1 MSRLRGDTP
10 GAPRAVSP
18 EWRAGRILRRLD
30 ELFEIGRAAGTNRPG
45 LGAGEQRAHEL
56 VAGWMREGGLE
67 VTRDAGGNLVGR
79 LEGSEPQLPQVWS
92 GSHLDTPPDGGRFDG
107 ALGVLSALDAVE
119 AIAAGTAPRRGLTV
133 IAFRLEEGP
142 RFGRGVFGSRAI
154 CGMLDDDEG
163 DLLDADGVSLAEAFR
178 ALGLGELPHA
188 GWLDPP
194 PSCFVELHIEQGPT
208 LAAAGVPLG
217 IVTSIAGMAG
227 LELVFSGRRGHAG
240 TVQMPLRSDAL
251 GAAARFVV
259 DAHDVARAL
268 PGAVATIGRLTVAP
282 GATNTI
288 PERCELFADLRAP
301 DDARVEALVD
311 GAKSAARAAAK
322 GGRLRGFD
330 CAALALSG
338 RRHERGA
345 PGRAAAGRRVAR
357 PRAGRAP
364 LGGRPRRR
372 NPGARGRPERDAV
385 RAQRRGRRQPRAGGV
400 ERCRRRHPG
409 PAGTRGR
416 TTRIGRRV
424 IDWDALA
431 RPSLRGLVRYDPGP
445 SRDDLKAEHGL
456 AELEPLNWNEDR
468 FEPPRRVLEAA
479 AAEVFNAALYPER
492 LFADFRVG
500 LAGWLGVPAEC
511 LTPAHGAQALIASV
525 AQVFIGPGTPVV
537 VPQLT
542 YGLYASV
549 VGRGRRDRHARPAR
563 RARDRS
569 RARSPRRPARPA
581 RASSGSA
588 TRTTP
593 RARSSSGRRGRTSST
608 VCRADCIVVAD
619 EPYMD
624 FADPAVRVDRPR
636 DVVDGRAVI
645 VIRSFSKIFGLAG
658 LRLGYAISAP
668 EVARLLDLVQE
679 PFNVNRAALAAGIA
693 GVAEPGFVEQRRAQV
708 AAARDLLTAELE
720 AGGLRVH
727 PSHSNFVLVEL
738 GADDQ
743 AVTAALM
750 RRGILVRGGSEFGL
764 PGFARVTVAPEAVM
778 RRTAAELV
786 SAVRDA

>member
-1 MSRLRGDTP
+1 M
-10 GAPRAVSP
+10 
-18 EWRAGRILRRLD
+18 
-30 ELFEIGRAAGTNRPG
+30 
-45 LGAGEQRAHEL
+45 
-56 VAGWMREGGLE
+56 
-67 VTRDAGGNLVGR
+67 
-79 LEGSEPQLPQVWS
+79 
-92 GSHLDTPPDGGRFDG
+92 
-107 ALGVLSALDAVE
+107 
-119 AIAAGTAPRRGLTV
+119 
-133 IAFRLEEGP
+133 
-142 RFGRGVFGSRAI
+142 
-154 CGMLDDDEG
+154 
-163 DLLDADGVSLAEAFR
+163 
-178 ALGLGELPHA
+178 
-188 GWLDPP
+188 
-194 PSCFVELHIEQGPT
+194 
-208 LAAAGVPLG
+208 
-217 IVTSIAGMAG
+217 
-227 LELVFSGRRGHAG
+227 
-240 TVQMPLRSDAL
+240 
-251 GAAARFVV
+251 
-259 DAHDVARAL
+259 
-268 PGAVATIGRLTVAP
+268 
-282 GATNTI
+282 
-288 PERCELFADLRAP
+288 
-301 DDARVEALVD
+301 
-311 GAKSAARAAAK
+311 
-322 GGRLRGFD
+322 
-330 CAALALSG
+330 
-338 RRHERGA
+338 
-345 PGRAAAGRRVAR
+345 
-357 PRAGRAP
+357 
-364 LGGRPRRR
+364 
-372 NPGARGRPERDAV
+372 
-385 RAQRRGRRQPRAGGV
+385 
-400 ERCRRRHPG
+400 
-409 PAGTRGR
+409 
-416 TTRIGRRV
+416 

-525 AQVFIGPGTPVV
+525 AHVFIGPGTPVV

-549 VGRGRRDRHARPAR
+549 SAAAGGLVTRVPPAGLEIDLPALAEAAGATGARVIWICDPNNPTGTLVE
-563 RARDRS
+563 RS
-569 RARSPRRPARPA
+569 AWAHFLDCLPR
-581 RASSGSA
+581 
-588 TRTTP
+588 
-593 RARSSSGRRGRTSST
+593 
-608 VCRADCIVVAD
+608 DCIVVAD

-624 FADPAVRVDRPR
+624 FADPAVRADRPR

-645 VIRSFSKIFGLAG
+645 IIRSFSKIFGLAG

-743 AVTAALM
+743 VVTAALM